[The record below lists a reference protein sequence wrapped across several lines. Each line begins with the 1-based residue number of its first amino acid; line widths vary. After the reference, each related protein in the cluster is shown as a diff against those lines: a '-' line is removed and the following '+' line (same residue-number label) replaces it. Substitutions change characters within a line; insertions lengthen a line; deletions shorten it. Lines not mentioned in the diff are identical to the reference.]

1 MKKGSAVEDGTSYDL
16 ETLKKGTAVEDSTS
30 YDLPAYD
37 LESQTENSATEIK
50 GLNIHPLDRNNTSV
64 NINELTNTPE
74 LADVALKLS
83 PQNVK
88 ENSQINMGVNDNH
101 KLTQPVNTR
110 LPQTGN
116 NNNIILPMLAVL
128 GSLLAI
134 LGVKFSR
141 GTDNEKDSIS

>member
-1 MKKGSAVEDGTSYDL
+1 MKKGAT
-16 ETLKKGTAVEDSTS
+16 VEDSTS

-50 GLNIHPLDRNNTSV
+50 GVNIHPLDRNNTSV